1 VVEEACE
8 AWLLEL
14 FGLPEDASFGL
25 VTGCQMANFT
35 SLAAAR
41 HRVLE
46 TVGWDVEADGL
57 SGAPE
62 RSDTSQ

>member
-1 VVEEACE
+1 
-8 AWLLEL
+8 
-14 FGLPEDASFGL
+14 
-25 VTGCQMANFT
+25 MANFT

>member
-1 VVEEACE
+1 
-8 AWLLEL
+8 
-14 FGLPEDASFGL
+14 
-25 VTGCQMANFT
+25 MANFT

-46 TVGWDVEADGL
+46 TVGWDVEADVL

>member
-1 VVEEACE
+1 VVEEACG
-8 AWLLEL
+8 AWVLEL
-14 FGLPEDASFGL
+14 FGLPEDASFRL
-25 VTGCQMANFT
+25 ATGCQMANFT
-35 SLAAAR
+35 SLAAAH